1 MMLSDV
7 RVWPSSQPGYAL
19 GAMPLEAPSALS
31 TNPLVRIRDDLSVE
45 RRATRH
51 VPLPPGSKLPSIAR
65 TERMRRDPLAVLL
78 PAYEEHGPIFAIRIF
93 HAIQVFMLGPEA
105 NRFIL
110 VTDRDKFRW
119 RDGSLG
125 DLIPLIGDGLLTT
138 DGEYHDR
145 AREIMVPVF
154 HRERIAATASV
165 MSEEAERAMDGWRA
179 GDRIDLYD
187 WTRHV
192 TMRVAMRAL
201 FGLDPDRAGVDVAA
215 TFERGLSFY
224 EREYFLQVVRGPGSP
239 FARLRRVR
247 HTLDRIIL
255 SEIARRR
262 AGEAGEDILGL
273 LIEAQDAAGTRFTDE
288 QVRDQVLTLLFAG
301 HDTTT
306 STVAFLFYEL
316 ARHPDW
322 AEQLATERDTVVGD
336 GAADAAQLF
345 GELPQL
351 GMAVDETLRLYPP
364 AWIGP
369 RRAAQDFEFGGY
381 PVPAGLPVSYSSW
394 ASHRLP
400 DVFQDPHS
408 FRPERFAP
416 EERAKLPKGAYV
428 PFGGGPRICIGMRFG
443 ELEMRAIAAAVLRRF
458 RLELEPGWRMRVRQ
472 MPTLSPRGG
481 LPMRIRAC

>member
-1 MMLSDV
+1 M
-7 RVWPSSQPGYAL
+7 
-19 GAMPLEAPSALS
+19 
-31 TNPLVRIRDDLSVE
+31 RIRDDLSVE
-45 RRATRH
+45 RRATRSG
-51 VPLPPGSKLPSIAR
+51 PLPPGSKLPSIAR

-93 HAIQVFMLGPEA
+93 HAIHVFMLGPEA
-105 NRFIL
+105 NRFML

-165 MSEEAERAMDGWRA
+165 MTEEAERALDGWRT

-192 TMRVAMRAL
+192 AMRVAMRAL

-255 SEIARRR
+255 GEIARRRR

-273 LIEAQDAAGTRFTDE
+273 LIEAEDGEGMRFTDE

-316 ARHPDW
+316 ARNPDW
-322 AEQLATERDTVVGD
+322 AERLAAERDSVVGD
-336 GAADAAQLF
+336 GDPDAAQLF
-345 GELPQL
+345 GELPEL

-369 RRAAQDFEFGGY
+369 RRAAEDFEFGGY
-381 PVPAGLPVSYSSW
+381 PVPAGLPVNYSSW

-400 DVFQDPHS
+400 DVFADPHS

-416 EERAKLPKGAYV
+416 AGAREAPEGRLRPV
-428 PFGGGPRICIGMRFG
+428 RRRPEDLHRD
-443 ELEMRAIAAAVLRRF
+443 ALRRARDPRDRGRDPAPLPPRPRA
-458 RLELEPGWRMRVRQ
+458 RLADADPPDADPVAARRPADADPGH
-472 MPTLSPRGG
+472 GG
-481 LPMRIRAC
+481 LSVSVRAARRLTAAEPRSRVG

>member
-1 MMLSDV
+1 
-7 RVWPSSQPGYAL
+7 
-19 GAMPLEAPSALS
+19 MPLSAPSALS
-31 TNPLVRIRDDLSVE
+31 TNPLVRIRGDLSVE
-45 RRATRH
+45 RRATRRG
-51 VPLPPGSKLPSIAR
+51 PLPPGSKLPSIAR

-78 PAYEEHGPIFAIRIF
+78 PAYEKHGPIFAIRIF

-105 NRFIL
+105 NRFML
-110 VTDRDKFRW
+110 VTDREKFRW

-154 HRERIAATASV
+154 HRERISSAARMMTD
-165 MSEEAERAMDGWRA
+165 EAERAFRGWRS

-201 FGLDPDRAGVDVAA
+201 FGLDPDRARVDVAA

-239 FARLRRVR
+239 FAHLRRVR
-247 HTLDRIIL
+247 RTLDQIIL
-255 SEIARRR
+255 GEIARRR
-262 AGEAGEDILGL
+262 GAGEAGEDILGL
-273 LIEAQDAAGTRFTDE
+273 LIEAQDGEGTRFTDE

-316 ARHPDW
+316 ARQPDW
-322 AEQLATERDTVVGD
+322 AERLAAERDSVA
-336 GAADAAQLF
+336 GAGAPDAAQLF
-345 GELPQL
+345 GRLPEL

-369 RRAAQDFEFGGY
+369 RRAAEDFEFGGY
-381 PVPAGLPVSYSSW
+381 RVPAGLPVNYSSW

-400 DVFQDPHS
+400 EVFADPHS

-443 ELEMRAIAAAVLRRF
+443 ELEIRAIAAAILRRF
-458 RLELEPGWRMRVRQ
+458 RLDLEPAWQMRIRQ

-481 LPMRIRAC
+481 LPMRVRDCST

>member
-1 MMLSDV
+1 ML
-7 RVWPSSQPGYAL
+7 A
-19 GAMPLEAPSALS
+19 AMPLSVPASPT
-31 TNPLVRIRDDLSVE
+31 TNPLARIRDDLGAE
-45 RRATRH
+45 RRAARRAS
-51 VPLPPGSKLPSIAR
+51 LPPGPKLPSIAR
-65 TERMRRDPLAVLL
+65 TERMRRDPLSVLL
-78 PAYEEHGPIFAIRIF
+78 PACEEHGPIFAIRIF
-93 HAIQVFMLGPEA
+93 HAIHVFMLGPEA
-105 NRFIL
+105 NRFML

-119 RDGSLG
+119 RDGGLG

-154 HRERIAATASV
+154 HRERIAAAASV
-165 MSEEAERAMDGWRA
+165 MSEEAERALADWRT
-179 GDRIDLYD
+179 GDRVDLYD
-187 WTRHV
+187 WSRHV
-192 TMRVAMRAL
+192 AMRVAMRAL

-247 HTLDRIIL
+247 RTLDRIIL
-255 SEIARRR
+255 DEIARRR
-262 AGEAGEDILGL
+262 SDDRSGEDILGL
-273 LIEAQDAAGTRFTDE
+273 LIEAEDAQGMRFTDE

-316 ARHPDW
+316 ARHPEW
-322 AEQLATERDTVVGD
+322 AERLTAERRRLDGD
-336 GAADAAQLF
+336 GSLEAAQLF
-345 GELPQL
+345 AGMPEL

-369 RRAAQDFEFGGY
+369 RRAAEDFEFGGY
-381 PVPAGLPVSYSSW
+381 TVPAGLPVNYSSW

-400 DVFQDPHS
+400 HVFPDPDA
-408 FRPERFAP
+408 FKPERFAP

-443 ELEMRAIAAAVLRRF
+443 ELEVRAIAAAILRSF
-458 RLELEPGWRMRVRQ
+458 RLDLEPGWQMRVRQ

-481 LPMRIRAC
+481 LPMRVRRASA

>member
-1 MMLSDV
+1 
-7 RVWPSSQPGYAL
+7 
-19 GAMPLEAPSALS
+19 MPLSAPSDLS

-51 VPLPPGSKLPSIAR
+51 GPLPPGAKLPSIAR
-65 TERMRRDPLAVLL
+65 TERMRRDPLGVLL

-93 HAIQVFMLGPEA
+93 HAIHVFMLGPEA
-105 NRFIL
+105 NRFML
-110 VTDRDKFRW
+110 VTDRQKFRW

-138 DGEYHDR
+138 DGDYHDR

-154 HRERIAATASV
+154 HRERIAAAASV
-165 MSEEAERAMDGWRA
+165 MSDEAERALAGWRT

-192 TMRVAMRAL
+192 AMRVAMRAL
-201 FGLDPDRAGVDVAA
+201 FGLDPDQGRVDLAA

-247 HTLDRIIL
+247 RTLDQIIL
-255 SEIARRR
+255 GEIARRRR

-273 LIEAQDAAGTRFTDE
+273 LIEAEDGEGMRFTDE

-306 STVAFLFYEL
+306 STVSFLFYEL
-316 ARHPDW
+316 ARHPGW
-322 AEQLATERDTVVGD
+322 AERLAAERDGVVGD
-336 GAADAAQLF
+336 GSPDAAQQF

-351 GMAVDETLRLYPP
+351 GLAVDETLRLYPP

-369 RRAAQDFEFGGY
+369 RRAAEDFEFGGY
-381 PVPAGLPVSYSSW
+381 RVPAGLPVNYSSW

-400 DVFQDPHS
+400 DVFADPHS
-408 FRPERFAP
+408 FRPERFAR

-443 ELEMRAIAAAVLRRF
+443 ELEIRAIAAAILRGF
-458 RLELEPGWRMRVRQ
+458 RLDLEPDWQMRIRQ

-481 LPMRIRAC
+481 LPMRVRAARTKRARSGPARPGAR

>member
-1 MMLSDV
+1 MPASA
-7 RVWPSSQPGYAL
+7 SSP
-19 GAMPLEAPSALS
+19 PPLS
-31 TNPLVRIRDDLSVE
+31 TNPLVRIREDLSVE
-45 RRATRH
+45 RHATRRG
-51 VPLPPGSKLPSIAR
+51 PLPPGSKLPSIGR
-65 TERMRRDPLAVLL
+65 TERMRRDPLSVLL
-78 PAYEEHGPIFAIRIF
+78 PAYQEHGPIFAIRIF
-93 HAIQVFMLGPEA
+93 HAVHVFMLGPEA

-110 VTDRDKFRW
+110 VTDREKFRW

-154 HRERIAATASV
+154 HRERIEAASEVMTA
-165 MSEEAERAMDGWRA
+165 EAEQALARWRP
-179 GDRIDLYD
+179 GGRIDLYD

-192 TMRVAMRAL
+192 AMRVAMRAL

-224 EREYFLQVVRGPGSP
+224 EREYFLQVMRGPGSP

-247 HTLDRIIL
+247 RTLDRIIL
-255 SEIARRR
+255 GEIERRRR
-262 AGEAGEDILGL
+262 AGDSGQDILGL
-273 LIEAQDAAGTRFTDE
+273 LIESRHEDGARFTDE

-316 ARHPDW
+316 ARHPEW
-322 AEQLATERDTVVGD
+322 AERLAAERGTVVGD
-336 GAADAAQLF
+336 REAGAQELF
-345 GELPQL
+345 RELPEL

-369 RRAAQDFEFGGY
+369 RRAAEDFEFGGY
-381 PVPAGLPVSYSSW
+381 RVPAGLPVNYSSW

-400 DVFQDPHS
+400 DVFEEPDS
-408 FRPERFAP
+408 FKPERFAP

-443 ELEMRAIAAAVLRRF
+443 ELEVRAIAAAILRDF
-458 RLELEPGWRMRVRQ
+458 RLDLEPGWQMRVRQ

-481 LPMRIRAC
+481 LPVRIRRA

>member
-1 MMLSDV
+1 MPQSV
-7 RVWPSSQPGYAL
+7 SSP
-19 GAMPLEAPSALS
+19 PPLS
-31 TNPLVRIRDDLSVE
+31 TNPLVRIREDLGVE
-45 RRATRH
+45 RRATRRG
-51 VPLPPGSKLPSIAR
+51 PLPPGAKLPSIAR
-65 TERMRRDPLAVLL
+65 TERMRRDPLSVLL
-78 PAYEEHGPIFAIRIF
+78 PAYQEHGPIFAIRIF
-93 HAIQVFMLGPEA
+93 HAVHVFMLGPEA

-110 VTDRDKFRW
+110 VTDRQKFRW

-138 DGEYHDR
+138 DGAYHDR

-154 HRERIAATASV
+154 HRERIEAASDVMTA
-165 MSEEAERAMDGWRA
+165 EAEQALAGWRPA
-179 GDRIDLYD
+179 GRLDLYD

-192 TMRVAMRAL
+192 AMRVAMRAL

-224 EREYFLQVVRGPGSP
+224 EREYFLQVMRGPGSP

-247 HTLDRIIL
+247 RTLDGIIL
-255 SEIARRR
+255 GEIERRRR
-262 AGEAGEDILGL
+262 AGDSGQDILGL
-273 LIEAQDAAGTRFTDE
+273 LIETRHEDGTRFTDE

-316 ARHPDW
+316 ARHPEW
-322 AEQLATERDTVVGD
+322 AERLAAERATVVGD
-336 GAADAAQLF
+336 RAAGAQELF
-345 GELPQL
+345 RELPEL

-369 RRAAQDFEFGGY
+369 RRAAEDFEFGGY
-381 PVPAGLPVSYSSW
+381 RVPAGLPVNYSSW

-400 DVFQDPHS
+400 DVFEDPDS
-408 FRPERFAP
+408 FKPERFAP
-416 EERAKLPKGAYV
+416 EARAKLPKGAYV

-443 ELEMRAIAAAVLRRF
+443 ELEVRAIAAAILRDF
-458 RLELEPGWRMRVRQ
+458 RLDLEPGWQMRVRQ

-481 LPMRIRAC
+481 LPVRIRHA